1 MPERW
6 REALLDRPFLVELFI
21 AVNLSFLAL
30 DIYVAHSVNMFRHPA
45 EWIPFGFT
53 LLAAVALLANLALSA
68 PVRGAGGA
76 RRFDQR
82 AGLWVGVAVGGLGVV
97 VGVAGLLWHL
107 RSDFFEAMTLRS
119 LVYSAPFVAP
129 LAFTGVGLLL
139 LLNRL
144 VPKEGLEWGQWVM
157 LLAWGGFFGN
167 FGLSLVDHAQN
178 GFFYLS
184 EWVPVVVAAV
194 TVGTLIVPIFLRV
207 PATYYRLV
215 AGVLVLAAVTGV
227 VGFVLHVT
235 PVFTEVAGSLR
246 DRVVHGA
253 PVFAPL
259 LFTNLALLGGLGAW
273 DLWAKGWV
281 GGVVPAEEAARPPG

>member
-6 REALLDRPFLVELFI
+6 KAALLDRPFLVEVFI

-30 DIYVAHSVNMFRHPA
+30 DIYVAHFNMFRHPA

-53 LLAAVALLANLALSA
+53 VVAAVALLANLALSA
-68 PVRGAGGA
+68 PLRV
-76 RRFDQR
+76 RRFDAA
-82 AGLWVGVAVGGLGVV
+82 AGWWIGVVVGALGVA

-107 RSDFFEAMTLRS
+107 RSDFFESMTLRS

-144 VPKEGLEWGQWVM
+144 VPKASLEWAQWVM

-178 GFFYLS
+178 GFFYAS

-194 TVGTLIVPIFLRV
+194 TVGALIVPIFLQV
-207 PATYYRLV
+207 PASFYRVV
-215 AGVLVLAAVTGV
+215 AAVLVLAAVTGV

-235 PVFTEVAGSLR
+235 PALTEEAGSLR

-259 LFTNLALLGGLGAW
+259 LFTNLALLGGLGVW

-281 GGVVPAEEAARPPG
+281 TGPAGAAAPEAGDEASAGA